1 MFIYLWAKPAERMDM
16 IQLRKEHDKCQQGKP
31 TQLGLMLEIT
41 APAAPVVA
49 ATQHKTK
56 SLVFVIDRSGS
67 MAGGRLET
75 VINTIVETLPRL
87 HPEDFISVFSFD
99 DQAIVNVSLKQV
111 KNQNMAEVIKSVR
124 NISAGGST
132 NLEAGY
138 RLGLQEAK
146 SAPDGIE
153 TSIILLSDG
162 QANQGIVDPIA
173 LGQIATQATEHLVVT
188 TTLGIGSD
196 YDENIMSALAD
207 GGNGNHIAA
216 IRPGEALDGLQAEI
230 DGLLLKTMLDVRFN
244 ITIGPDFSGKKADII
259 AGRRMKQW
267 KKVHG
272 HVETL
277 LGDVAGGEQK
287 NVVFDLILDGH
298 EMATPGN
305 KQGVKVEWEYIDAL
319 TGNKISNSE
328 TFEVELVAADKWVE
342 PDRDKDIVGE
352 LKAVRMQQI
361 WDQAEALFAQG
372 KGDEANALL
381 EAAGKDLQDFLANNN
396 VGGRSFLRLQATS
409 DLFMNSSY
417 EKDMNI
423 KLKMMK
429 ENKARMMRDRRN
441 FRDKDGN

>member
-1 MFIYLWAKPAERMDM
+1 MDM
-16 IQLRKEHDKCQQGKP
+16 IKLRREHDKCQQGKP

-49 ATQHKTK
+49 TTQHKTK
-56 SLVFVIDRSGS
+56 SIVFVVDRSGS
-67 MAGGRLET
+67 MSGGRLET

-87 HPEDFISVFSFD
+87 HPEDYISVVSFD
-99 DQAIVNVSLKQV
+99 DQAVVNVPLNQV
-111 KNQNMAEVIKSVR
+111 KIHKMAEVIKSVQ

-138 RLGLQEAK
+138 RLGIEQAK
-146 SAPDGIE
+146 SAPAGVE
-153 TSIILLSDG
+153 STIILLSDG
-162 QANQGIVDPIA
+162 QANAGIIDPVA

-196 YDENIMSALAD
+196 YDENILSAMAD

-216 IRPGEALDGLQAEI
+216 IKQGEALDGLQAEI
-230 DGLLLKTMLDVRFN
+230 DGLLLKTMLEVRFN
-244 ITIGPDFSGKKADII
+244 ITVGPDFLGSKTNII
-259 AGRRMKQW
+259 AGRRMKKW
-267 KKVHG
+267 KKTHG
-272 HVETL
+272 QVETL

-298 EMATPGN
+298 EMATPGY

-328 TFEVELVAADKWVE
+328 TIEVELVEKDKWIE

-352 LKAVRMQQI
+352 LKVVRMQQI
-361 WDQAEALFAQG
+361 WDEAEKLFAEG
-372 KGDEANALL
+372 KHIEANALL
-381 EAAGKDLQDFLANNN
+381 EAAGKDLQDFLANNQ
-396 VGGRSFLRLQATS
+396 VGDRSFHRLQATS
-409 DLFMNSSY
+409 NLFMNSSY
-417 EKDMNI
+417 EQDMNI

-429 ENKARMMRDRRN
+429 ENKARIMRDRKN
-441 FRDKDGN
+441 FRDQDGN